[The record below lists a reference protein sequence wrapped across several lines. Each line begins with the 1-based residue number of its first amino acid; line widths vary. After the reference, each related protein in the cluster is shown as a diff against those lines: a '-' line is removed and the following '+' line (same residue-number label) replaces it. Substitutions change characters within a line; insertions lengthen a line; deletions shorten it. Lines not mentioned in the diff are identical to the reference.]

1 DRAIAIE
8 ASPATVFSWLCQLR
22 VAPYSYDI
30 LDNFGRRSPRQRDP
44 DLCHLER
51 GQRFMTIFGLHSFVD
66 AQHITLRTKRVAV
79 TYAVRP
85 RHEGT
90 RLHVRVLFEA
100 PSPVGRLAAAGD
112 AVMMRK
118 QLRTLKS
125 LAEREASKEVVEGV
139 DYDYADAFA
148 VELSP
153 VDARSPEQLFRDAVA
168 AGRRL
173 MRWVPVV
180 HRWVLGFRLR
190 PVSSPNHLF
199 GWRIVASDADV
210 IRMEAAG
217 PLMHGVIVGRR
228 VSPTAA
234 VLTTYVVYVRRA
246 RARAIWA
253 LVAPLHRKAAAHV
266 LDLAADASARQR
278 V

>member
-1 DRAIAIE
+1 MYCGCGMLGLNWGADLSERAAAMPCDALIAGPHTRADRAIAIE

-125 LAEREASKEVVEGV
+125 LAEQDALREVV
-139 DYDYADAFA
+139 
-148 VELSP
+148 
-153 VDARSPEQLFRDAVA
+153 Q
-168 AGRRL
+168 
-173 MRWVPVV
+173 
-180 HRWVLGFRLR
+180 
-190 PVSSPNHLF
+190 
-199 GWRIVASDADV
+199 
-210 IRMEAAG
+210 
-217 PLMHGVIVGRR
+217 
-228 VSPTAA
+228 
-234 VLTTYVVYVRRA
+234 
-246 RARAIWA
+246 
-253 LVAPLHRKAAAHV
+253 
-266 LDLAADASARQR
+266 
-278 V
+278 